1 MSAILVGAGLR
12 RISSVPV
19 AISRLLAVKLGG
31 AVSGY
36 DERIFD
42 KLGEGNIFPDL
53 ARISEMKQVIA
64 AKIWPVWKMLEKRNS
79 RLE

>member
-1 MSAILVGAGLR
+1 MEVFLD
-12 RISSVPV
+12 
-19 AISRLLAVKLGG
+19 
-31 AVSGY
+31 

-53 ARISEMKQVIA
+53 ARIREMKQVIA
-64 AKIWPVWKMLEKRNS
+64 AKIWPVGKMLEKRNS